1 MFLPTLLMDLEPEN
15 ETIIGLVYD
24 NDMELLMN
32 RFKERCD
39 ENFLTQE
46 GLPQFR
52 FINLN
57 SEEVASDSLLKKGI
71 DGYMV
76 VPNSVVDSSKVNYY
90 SQSLSNLKIYTA
102 LRRTLS
108 QLVIEQRM
116 INEKIDITLVSQLSR

>member
-57 SEEVASDSLLKKGI
+57 SEEVASDSLLKK
-71 DGYMV
+71 DDE
-76 VPNSVVDSSKVNYY
+76 STDEA
-90 SQSLSNLKIYTA
+90 LSCF
-102 LRRTLS
+102 
-108 QLVIEQRM
+108 
-116 INEKIDITLVSQLSR
+116 